1 MDPGALLAPAV
12 SMGRAGSL
20 VKNCSARSTGFHVGP
35 MYLVPTCHRDRD
47 GTLVVV
53 VVRFWWGLCDV
64 NGRREDG
71 TAMEMINLR
80 LHASKE
86 CRAVSLTVGTHKV
99 TGLLHCGPSKQPVTS
114 GSSDRFPPFDRGVAD
129 WDPLAEISRSR
140 VTCSAFT
147 KTISF
152 TGGK

>member
-1 MDPGALLAPAV
+1 VDPGALLAPAV

-86 CRAVSLTVGTHKV
+86 CCAVSLTVGTHKSD
-99 TGLLHCGPSKQPVTS
+99 GPTSLQTEQSLPDPAIGSDPPLVEGRRIGILWLRSHIPV
-114 GSSDRFPPFDRGVAD
+114 
-129 WDPLAEISRSR
+129 
-140 VTCSAFT
+140 
-147 KTISF
+147 
-152 TGGK
+152 